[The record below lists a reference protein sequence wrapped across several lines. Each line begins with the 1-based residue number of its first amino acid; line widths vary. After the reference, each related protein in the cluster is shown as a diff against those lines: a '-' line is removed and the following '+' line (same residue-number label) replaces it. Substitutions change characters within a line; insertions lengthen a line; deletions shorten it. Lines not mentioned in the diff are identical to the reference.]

1 MHQPDTWRR
10 ILFVVFACVW
20 IFVLLA
26 LGSFHPTDWPS
37 HAVYPYQPVQNLCGS
52 AGAFVAYHTFCVLGQ
67 GIFPILFF
75 SGICIT
81 LYLFGNPAI
90 DVWMPLIGM
99 ALLAICFSS

>member
-37 HAVYPYQPVQNLCGS
+37 HAVYPYQPVQNLCGNP
-52 AGAFVAYHTFCVLGQ
+52 GAFIAYYVFFAVGQ

-75 SGICIT
+75 SGAC
-81 LYLFGNPAI
+81 LAPYLFGNRVSH
-90 DVWMPLIGM
+90 VWLRAVGIFLPSIPS
-99 ALLAICFSS
+99 AS